1 MKLSE
6 RVLSESEIVRV
17 RRCGIGFES
26 RNVSGMY
33 NSPGPPARRVREC
46 RFRRRDSRSLART
59 GILSFSEFG
68 AQLLYQ
74 YSFKFRTKFAS
85 LGSWLILR
93 RSRRKVLEKV
103 SSSCRMQ
110 SSRKFSR

>member
-1 MKLSE
+1 MSE
-6 RVLSESEIVRV
+6 RVLSESEMVRIW
-17 RRCGIGFES
+17 RCGIGFES

-46 RFRRRDSRSLART
+46 RFRRRDRRSLARI

-74 YSFKFRTKFAS
+74 YSFRFRTKLAI
-85 LGSWLILR
+85 LGSWLIVR
-93 RSRRKVLEKV
+93 RSRRKVLEKI

-110 SSRKFSR
+110 RSREFSR